1 MTLKIT
7 GGKDRGRTV
16 PSPKGNLARPT
27 AAKIRQALFNI
38 LGARVKGSSFLDLFA
53 GSGIMGM
60 EALSRGAESLIAIEA
75 DRKLSLALKENY
87 DHLGYESRVR
97 VMNDDVRAA
106 AGRLPAKNFDIIFAD
121 PPYKSPLGQAC
132 IHLVDNKRL
141 LKKGGLFI
149 LEHLHSFNPDFESTG
164 LVSTDQRKYGQTV
177 ITFIQKREDQDV

>member
-38 LGARVKGSSFLDLFA
+38 LGSRVKGASFLDLFA

-60 EALSRGAESLIAIEA
+60 EAMSRGADSLIAIEM
-75 DRKLSLALKENY
+75 DRKLALALKENY
-87 DHLGYESRVR
+87 EHLGYEAQ
-97 VMNDDVRAA
+97 VMNDDARAA
-106 AGRLPAKNFDIIFAD
+106 AGRLAARHFDIIFAD
-121 PPYKSPLGQAC
+121 PPYKSTLGQAC

-149 LEHLHSFNPDFESTG
+149 LEHLHSFNPDLESTG

-177 ITFIQKREDQDV
+177 ITFIQKREGKDV